1 MLLSSWD
8 YGFLYF
14 LVWRKSESGDRSER
28 GGTAENLFTVG
39 THIVRLFSVLH
50 KQNYVPM
57 AIFHKQGTPN
67 FVKNRLC
74 GKILFSV

>member
-1 MLLSSWD
+1 M
-8 YGFLYF
+8 
-14 LVWRKSESGDRSER
+14 
-28 GGTAENLFTVG
+28 ENEMKTHRCKFIYRRITVG
-39 THIVRLFSVLH
+39 AHIVRLFSVLH

-67 FVKNRLC
+67 FVRNRLC